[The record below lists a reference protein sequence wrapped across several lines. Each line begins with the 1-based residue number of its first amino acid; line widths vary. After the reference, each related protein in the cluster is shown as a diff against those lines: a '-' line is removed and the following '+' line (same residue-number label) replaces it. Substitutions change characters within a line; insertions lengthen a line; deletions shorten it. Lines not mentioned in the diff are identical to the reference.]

1 MHQDEGRFGRIS
13 IPRSSWEPK
22 PVRPLVCRQVVRE
35 STYAYSAIA
44 PHEGLLISIIRRKC
58 NTEHMQEFFDH
69 LVASVGDRH
78 ILMFLDGAGWH
89 KAKRLV
95 IPANLTLEFQPPYTP
110 EVNPV
115 EHLWDHLREKHF
127 ANRIFLTLDAVE
139 DQVKTGLEKTAADKA
154 ALISLSC
161 FSWMKG

>member
-13 IPRSSWEPK
+13 IPRSSWAPK
-22 PVRPLVCRQVVRE
+22 PIRPLVYRQVVRE
-35 STYAYSAIA
+35 STYAYAAIA

-58 NTEHMQEFFDH
+58 NAEHMQEFFDH
-69 LVASVGDRH
+69 VIEIAKDRQ

-89 KAKRLV
+89 KAKKLR
-95 IPANLTLEFQPPYTP
+95 IPANLILEFQPPYTP

-127 ANRIFLTLDAVE
+127 SNRIFPTLDAVE
-139 DQVKTGLEKTAADKA
+139 IQVKTGLEKTASDKA
-154 ALISLSC
+154 GLISLSC
-161 FSWMKG
+161 FSWMKV